1 MVLAA
6 LAVPHLALL
15 EVVEAA
21 DFMVVVMALV
31 VQVLLALAQSV
42 SFGPVQLAASHQ
54 RIPETCN
61 A

>member
-1 MVLAA
+1 
-6 LAVPHLALL
+6 LALL

-31 VQVLLALAQSV
+31 VQVLLALAQCV
-42 SFGPVQLAASHQ
+42 SSGPEQLVASHQ
-54 RIPETCN
+54 QIQETCN